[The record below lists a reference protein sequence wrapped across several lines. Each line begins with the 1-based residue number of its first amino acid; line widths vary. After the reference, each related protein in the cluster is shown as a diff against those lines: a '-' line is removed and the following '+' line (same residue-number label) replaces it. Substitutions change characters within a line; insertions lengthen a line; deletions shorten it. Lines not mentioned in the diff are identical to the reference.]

1 MQAMKINN
9 FRYLFNEGIRGI
21 FLHGFM
27 SFAAICVTVACLL
40 IVGSFYALT
49 YNVNVM
55 VQEMDTTNEILVFV
69 DRELSDAEAR
79 SVSTQLSKIENVYQA
94 IPISREDA
102 LMALT
107 GEWTEPTDEMIHHF
121 IKRIKKLQPVTP
133 QLKTGHWE
141 WVQYD
146 SNPNIGNWHCSE
158 CGRIVFLLR
167 SQKSDGSPLYDY
179 CPWCGAR
186 MAESED
192 ME

>member
-1 MQAMKINN
+1 MRLEEQIMKLQTYKM
-9 FRYLFNEGIRGI
+9 FEGED
-21 FLHGFM
+21 
-27 SFAAICVTVACLL
+27 TVYVERDDVLKLL
-40 IVGSFYALT
+40 E
-49 YNVNVM
+49 
-55 VQEMDTTNEILVFV
+55 QEPCE
-69 DRELSDAEAR
+69 DA
-79 SVSTQLSKIENVYQA
+79 
-94 IPISREDA
+94 ISREDA

-107 GEWTEPTDEMIHHF
+107 GEWTELTDEMIHHF

-179 CPWCGAR
+179 CPWCGAK
-186 MAESED
+186 MQEVTTDADSN
-192 ME
+192 